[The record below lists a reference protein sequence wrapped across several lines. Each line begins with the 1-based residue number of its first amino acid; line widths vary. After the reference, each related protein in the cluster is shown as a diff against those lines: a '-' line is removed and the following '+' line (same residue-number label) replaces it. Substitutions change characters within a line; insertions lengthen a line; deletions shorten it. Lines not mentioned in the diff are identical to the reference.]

1 MFFLW
6 ETWKK
11 TFYRNHLCVTNILS
25 PKETHFI
32 WRFSKENQRIEVTD
46 GKEREEG
53 KKQCSFHPT
62 TGYPR
67 DLVQIVLGLS
77 SDLHFV
83 QNHLMPHFG
92 NALTTELQVLM
103 GCSIILKLFHHENN
117 NANGHRAR
125 KSQSDL
131 EVF

>member
-1 MFFLW
+1 MEEEFVMFFFW

-53 KKQCSFHPT
+53 KK
-62 TGYPR
+62 
-67 DLVQIVLGLS
+67 
-77 SDLHFV
+77 
-83 QNHLMPHFG
+83 
-92 NALTTELQVLM
+92 
-103 GCSIILKLFHHENN
+103 
-117 NANGHRAR
+117 
-125 KSQSDL
+125 
-131 EVF
+131 